1 MVGLGPPERGGEGN
15 FPPFPLFWPGCRPC
29 TSLISD
35 RRYLAV
41 LEHLILTRNG
51 AVSHY
56 NVVKVAAVSG
66 EMTRRSEPF
75 SLIYGPPHFIGT
87 DCSSGPTV

>member
-1 MVGLGPPERGGEGN
+1 MVGQGPPERGGEGN
-15 FPPFPLFWPGCRPC
+15 FPPFSLFWPSCRPC
-29 TSLISD
+29 TGLISGQ
-35 RRYLAV
+35 RYWAL

-66 EMTRRSEPF
+66 EMTRRSVPF
-75 SLIYGPPHFIGT
+75 SLIYGPHHFIGT
-87 DCSSGPTV
+87 ACISGAAV